1 LSMTLGAREVIL
13 ADRTLQART
22 GHDGL
27 GDIVLTP
34 GEAFRLAKLLISL
47 VADPQVM
54 ELAATE
60 TVAYERARLAAI
72 TPGASVRDCIV

>member
-1 LSMTLGAREVIL
+1 MSLGTREVVL

-34 GEAFRLAKLLISL
+34 GEAFRLAKLLIGL
-47 VADPQVM
+47 LADPQVM
-54 ELAATE
+54 ELAAAE
-60 TVAYERARLAAI
+60 AVGYERARLASI
-72 TPGASVRDCIV
+72 TPSASIQDCIV